1 VVKTHTGKTSSL
13 GQLAASLTSSPLEGP
28 PRQVSVSHEKSGPGW
43 HVGPDAQRERH
54 HRRATITSPSS
65 PTLPH
70 ASSARGTQ
78 APSTMCTS
86 LDLDLGVA
94 S

>member
-13 GQLAASLTSSPLEGP
+13 GQSAASLTSSPLEGP

-54 HRRATITSPSS
+54 HRRAWGNGSPCKRLA
-65 PTLPH
+65 PTRAFML
-70 ASSARGTQ
+70 
-78 APSTMCTS
+78 
-86 LDLDLGVA
+86 V
-94 S
+94 